1 MDIKVDGFY
10 KKTSVK
16 DALTVI
22 LSTAKTSEEVI
33 PFENSLGR
41 ILFEDVVSA
50 VDLPP
55 FDRSAM
61 DGFAIKGKDSFGAS
75 QSNPISLK
83 IVGESKIGEM
93 PYVSVGDLEAAP
105 IMTGAPIP
113 KGADAVIM
121 IEYTKELSGKGLSG
135 ELEVFLPTA
144 PGNNVSLKGEDV
156 KKGETVLK
164 RGRFIKPHD
173 IGILAAIGKSRVK
186 VFRKPEVA
194 VISTGD
200 ELMEVKDWGNNNE
213 GTSAKITD
221 VNSYTLCA
229 MILPIGVPH
238 RIGIIKDDKQK
249 IKDAIKKC
257 LDYDLILISGGSSV
271 GKKDYLP
278 EVVKEMGKVLFHG
291 VSLRPGRPTG
301 FGVIKET
308 PIFIL
313 PGFPVS
319 AMVSFEVFVKALLQK
334 MQGMKVCNTYP
345 QTKATLKRKIASEIG
360 RKDFVRVKLEK
371 SDSSLLAE
379 PITSSGSG
387 IISSMVKADGF
398 VMVSEQLEGIEKG
411 FEILVSVYPDF
422 VDSPS

>member
-1 MDIKVDGFY
+1 
-10 KKTSVK
+10 
-16 DALTVI
+16 
-22 LSTAKTSEEVI
+22 
-33 PFENSLGR
+33 
-41 ILFEDVVSA
+41 
-50 VDLPP
+50 
-55 FDRSAM
+55 
-61 DGFAIKGKDSFGAS
+61 
-75 QSNPISLK
+75 
-83 IVGESKIGEM
+83 
-93 PYVSVGDLEAAP
+93 
-105 IMTGAPIP
+105 MTGASIP

-121 IEYTKELSGKGLSG
+121 VEYTKELSGKGLSG

-144 PGNNVSLKGEDV
+144 PGTNVSLRGEDV
-156 KKGETVLK
+156 RVSETVLK
-164 RGRFIKPHD
+164 RGRCIKPHD
-173 IGILAAIGKSRVK
+173 IGILAAIGKSRIK

-200 ELMEVKDWGNNNE
+200 ELMKVKGGGNNNTI
-213 GTSAKITD
+213 TSAKIMD

-229 MILPIGVPH
+229 MVSPIGVPH
-238 RIGIIKDDKQK
+238 QIGIIKDDKQK

-278 EVVKEMGKVLFHG
+278 EVVSEMGKVLFHG

-301 FGVIKET
+301 FGIIKKT

-313 PGFPVS
+313 PGFPV
-319 AMVSFEVFVKALLQK
+319 ATLVSFEVFVKALLQK

-345 QTKATLKRKIASEIG
+345 QIKATLKRKIASEIG

-371 SDSSLLAE
+371 SDSGFLAE

-398 VMVSEQLEGIEKG
+398 VMVSERMEGIEKG
-411 FEILVSVYPDF
+411 KEIFVSVYNPCLKA
-422 VDSPS
+422 